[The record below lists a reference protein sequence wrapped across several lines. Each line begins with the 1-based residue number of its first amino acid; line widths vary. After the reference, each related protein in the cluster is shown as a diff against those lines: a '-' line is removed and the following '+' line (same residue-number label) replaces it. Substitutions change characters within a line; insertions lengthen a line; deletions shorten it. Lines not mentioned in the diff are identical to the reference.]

1 MVACVT
7 RAGGVVHLLK
17 MGSCAATPLAS
28 HSSRADDTETMQFRT
43 CWSKALGFNFR
54 YFTRSAKRRAVHIP
68 WPRAWT
74 QPALML

>member
-7 RAGGVVHLLK
+7 RAGGVVHRLK

-28 HSSRADDTETMQFRT
+28 HSSRADDTDTMQFRT
-43 CWSKALGFNFR
+43 CWSKAFGFIFR
-54 YFTRSAKRRAVHIP
+54 YLTRSAKRRAVHAP
-68 WPRAWT
+68 PPRAWT